1 MNGSLLHPGAGGM
14 YVRYESSSGGG
25 GGPSTWEFMD
35 WAKRGDLKEWKSGE
49 EPSYFHVFNVDA
61 KEYEVDVKDLEK
73 KYKSLQKFLHP
84 DKLGVSGG
92 DEQRKLGEKYSALV
106 NEAYTVL
113 RRPLP
118 RARYML
124 AQRGMS
130 VDEETSMDD
139 LDFLQ
144 KVMEIRERLEEDLD
158 EEALKELEEEINR
171 EIEKIVSELG
181 RLLNSGSLQDAK
193 ELTAKLKY
201 YDNILNEIIRQ
212 K

>member
-1 MNGSLLHPGAGGM
+1 
-14 YVRYESSSGGG
+14 
-25 GGPSTWEFMD
+25 MD

-144 KVMEIRERLEEDLD
+144 NCFPDSKTVSPFKCN
-158 EEALKELEEEINR
+158 ALK
-171 EIEKIVSELG
+171 
-181 RLLNSGSLQDAK
+181 
-193 ELTAKLKY
+193 
-201 YDNILNEIIRQ
+201 
-212 K
+212 